1 MPKRNRMRNPVA
13 ASPLLRK
20 GGVHIQ
26 SRTGQ
31 RVRYRL
37 QTQSAIDEWQ
47 EEFEE
52 LSITRNKGKGSHDS
66 LNAKDNLAYF
76 HSLNAR

>member
-1 MPKRNRMRNPVA
+1 MSGRNRTRNPVA

-37 QTQSAIDEWQ
+37 QTQSAIDEWL
-47 EEFEE
+47 EE
-52 LSITRNKGKGSHDS
+52 LEDSITRNKGKGSKGS
-66 LNAKDNLAYF
+66 PYLYSIRYCNSNVF
-76 HSLNAR
+76 

>member
-1 MPKRNRMRNPVA
+1 MPGRNRTRNPVA

-31 RVRYRL
+31 RVRNRL
-37 QTQSAIDEWQ
+37 QTQSAIDEWL
-47 EEFEE
+47 EESEE
-52 LSITRNKGKGSHDS
+52 LSITRNKGKGSKGS
-66 LNAKDNLAYF
+66 PYLYSIRCCNSNVF
-76 HSLNAR
+76 